1 MPGLTFIAR
10 RIFQEVSSCCRCY
23 RRRTKNIYNVCYFCT
38 YTHHKSINLAAVAL
52 SKCVCPCIDR
62 YGTISC
68 IWILPIHRLI
78 TKRES
83 GIFQQR
89 LEHFR
94 WLYSQWPTGSD
105 ALLYFRCECTAA
117 GPIWIIFCLKGQFD
131 VREER
136 ASLAFNLYWL
146 DFRLKCDHVSKIRFV
161 INDPV
166 ALHLF
171 AWFTVK
177 IYIQFRIASNR
188 YGIQC
193 AIKLK
198 YFMLRI
204 TSSKLDG
211 KKLEINT
218 SCRKNLL
225 WVCEKFREYGN
236 CLLS

>member
-1 MPGLTFIAR
+1 MDFAYTPIDNETRVRYFPAEVRTFSVIVFAMTNRVR
-10 RIFQEVSSCCRCY
+10 RSIVFSMWMYGRQADMD
-23 RRRTKNIYNVCYFCT
+23 NILF
-38 YTHHKSINLAAVAL
+38 
-52 SKCVCPCIDR
+52 
-62 YGTISC
+62 
-68 IWILPIHRLI
+68 
-78 TKRES
+78 E
-83 GIFQQR
+83 
-89 LEHFR
+89 
-94 WLYSQWPTGSD
+94 
-105 ALLYFRCECTAA
+105 
-117 GPIWIIFCLKGQFD
+117 GQFD

-225 WVCEKFREYGN
+225 WVCEKFLECGN